1 MLRLAAANSAGMR
14 DRSAGARSISESPE
28 FGPIGETAGVVWHM
42 LSDRG
47 PATFALLIETIA
59 VPESLFFMAI
69 GWLARENK
77 ITIEPYEGDY
87 EMRLK

>member
-1 MLRLAAANSAGMR
+1 
-14 DRSAGARSISESPE
+14 
-28 FGPIGETAGVVWHM
+28 M
-42 LSDRG
+42 LSDQG
-47 PATFALLIETIA
+47 PTTFALLIETIA